1 LSDANYGKIK
11 ATLANAGSTQGDIT
25 SGGPRIIQLALK
37 PVFYRSAEKGS
48 GTDCLRPRRMCR
60 FYRF

>member
-1 LSDANYGKIK
+1 MFNNPPTNLSDANYSKIK

-37 PVFYRSAEKGS
+37 LVF
-48 GTDCLRPRRMCR
+48 
-60 FYRF
+60 